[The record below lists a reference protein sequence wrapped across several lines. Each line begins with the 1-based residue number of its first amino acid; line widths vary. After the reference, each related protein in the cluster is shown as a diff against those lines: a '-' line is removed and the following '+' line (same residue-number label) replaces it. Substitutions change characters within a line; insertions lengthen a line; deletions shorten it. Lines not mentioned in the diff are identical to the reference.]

1 MKSRGITY
9 LLLAIVVAVW
19 GVVAWKIFH
28 QSPDVSAV
36 ATQPPH
42 TEDTLSGSDEDTLH
56 CDYPDPFLKNEV
68 QRERT
73 KPVIRALPQPIRQ
86 LHREQVQIEHLGS
99 VSSGNKTCY
108 IVLLN
113 EVQYELHF
121 GESATDF
128 VLTSSDEDS
137 LYFIKQDVRYGVKCC
152 Q

>member
-36 ATQPPH
+36 AIQPPH
-42 TEDTLSGSDEDTLH
+42 TEDTLFGSDEDTLR

-86 LHREQVQIEHLGS
+86 LHHEQVQIEHLGS

-128 VLTSSDEDS
+128 VLTSADEDS